1 MSYSRRDL
9 NLLLPALLAAA
20 DGKAQTPAAQTPAL
34 PSKTFRFEDLPVRG
48 NGPRTRAVLDGKT
61 HKGFAVE
68 MHETELAPGQAPHAA
83 HHHEHVEMMLVRE
96 GTMEVMISG
105 KTSQVGPGGLAYVA
119 SNEEHG
125 WRNVGT
131 TTAHYFVI
139 ALGQEKS

>member
-1 MSYSRRDL
+1 M
-9 NLLLPALLAAA
+9 LLPALLAATEA
-20 DGKAQTPAAQTPAL
+20 KAQSPAL
-34 PSKTFRFEDLPVRG
+34 PSKTFRFEDLPVKG
-48 NGPRTRAVLDGKT
+48 NGPRSRAVMDGKT
-61 HKGFAVE
+61 HKGVGVE
-68 MHETELAPGQAPHAA
+68 LHETELAPGQAPHAP

-125 WRNVGT
+125 WRNVGK

-139 ALGQEKS
+139 ALGREQS